1 MYVCSALHIQWRSN
15 LPVVAGIFYALSLH
29 IYGFVPPCRCLMA
42 RLPLSRCSATGK
54 AEPFFYFRPAN
65 IFSYAQTYSEMFERE
80 KYIPLEPSSPRYG
93 QILLSSLPLRSAGQ
107 KPGLRFYPFARTP
120 IGVPTV
126 FPYPEKRYRNRQKTD
141 RSHPGTGNP

>member
-1 MYVCSALHIQWRSN
+1 MYVCSALYSQRRSN

-42 RLPLSRCSATGK
+42 RLPLWCSATGK

-65 IFSYAQTYSEMFERE
+65 IFSYAQTHRKMFERE

-93 QILLSSLPLRSAGQ
+93 QILLPSLPLRSAGQ
-107 KPGLRFYPFARTP
+107 KPGLRFHPFARTP
-120 IGVPTV
+120 IGVHTV
-126 FPYPEKRYRNRQKTD
+126 FPYPEKR
-141 RSHPGTGNP
+141 